1 MRESE
6 LVSKIIKEWE
16 ALTPKEKENLYETYM
31 AEKHISDDKSE
42 SSERKVSPGSSK
54 SKKKYSSTKIDSSS
68 R

>member
-16 ALTPKEKENLYETYM
+16 AIGSEDKEQLYNTYS

-42 SSERKVSPGSSK
+42 SSEEKDSPAGSS
-54 SKKKYSSTKIDSSS
+54 
-68 R
+68 

>member
-16 ALTPKEKENLYETYM
+16 ALSLQEKEDLFRTYVI
-31 AEKHISDDKSE
+31 EKHIFEDNSE
-42 SSERKVSPGSSK
+42 SSGENKKNKRPSPGSS
-54 SKKKYSSTKIDSSS
+54 

>member
-16 ALTPKEKENLYETYM
+16 AIGSEDKEQLHNIYT

-42 SSERKVSPGSSK
+42 SWEEKDSPAGSS
-54 SKKKYSSTKIDSSS
+54 
-68 R
+68 